1 MKCWHGSMDRTLG
14 STACAA
20 WVKGKGKDSYIILM
34 LPTWAP
40 IKMVIIFTEQEPGKI
55 WRVQE
60 DFSVVNRRETTMRKS
75 IVYTDQSLFIIIIIN
90 FVILAF
96 KKLVNAMVKMN
107 LHTAMFLSTLNFP
120 LGSRL
125 RTLVKGLIEL
135 CREYM

>member
-1 MKCWHGSMDRTLG
+1 MVRTLV
-14 STACAA
+14 SIACVA

-40 IKMVIIFTEQEPGKI
+40 IQMVIIFTEQEHRRI

-60 DFSVVNRRETTMRKS
+60 DFSVVNRRETTTRES
-75 IVYTDQSLFIIIIIN
+75 IVYIDQSLFIIIIIN

-96 KKLVNAMVKMN
+96 KKVVNAMVKMN
-107 LHTAMFLSTLNFP
+107 LHTAMFLNTLNFP

-125 RTLVKGLIEL
+125 RNLVKGLIE
-135 CREYM
+135 

>member
-1 MKCWHGSMDRTLG
+1 MVRTLVPI
-14 STACAA
+14 ACVA

-34 LPTWAP
+34 LPTWAL
-40 IKMVIIFTEQEPGKI
+40 IQMVIIFTEQEHRRI

-60 DFSVVNRRETTMRKS
+60 DFSVVNRRETTKRES
-75 IVYTDQSLFIIIIIN
+75 IVYIDQSLFIIIIN

-96 KKLVNAMVKMN
+96 KKVVNTMVKMN
-107 LHTAMFLSTLNFP
+107 LHTAMFLNTLNFP

-125 RTLVKGLIEL
+125 RNLVKGLIEL